1 MGLKF
6 PDTAIYWNTMREVYE
21 AYVLYNFLCYLL
33 NFLEFE
39 NEDFEEKMNAL
50 PSVRQPLPFCCLK
63 PWPQGM

>member
-1 MGLKF
+1 
-6 PDTAIYWNTMREVYE
+6 MREVYE

-39 NEDFEEKMNAL
+39 NEDLEEKMNAL
-50 PSVRQPLPFCCLK
+50 PPVRQPFPFCCLK